1 MEAIR
6 LAEQVVRDAS
16 LAVFWSRLFMV
27 SVERGDGL
35 VDFLWPFA
43 SQEPFLVALDTRKDA
58 IDVVSAGCGRRSAAE
73 RLDLE
78 QRAFGFDFSVFTY
91 AEDARNA
98 LLRRLFT
105 AIGRDNL
112 LTEEARATL
121 AEPVEDNVERNER
134 LFVIRSSSDAPP
146 PYHWIDGLNR
156 KIPSNARLIDA
167 IESAKETLGL
177 KSGQSSPDGLR
188 LADALESLS
197 RIRDAL
203 LDTQVDPG
211 LRNYGEGVLGQGC
224 ARIVDLK
231 LLPPQDDVGQPADQ
245 ADAFLDL
252 LRIVAQS
259 DGPEVDNETE
269 QSFESTASWSSPAPR
284 VEAGQATLDIC
295 LQRPDLYKSLTP
307 QIDTLL
313 ADPHPAVRLQTA
325 LHLLRIW
332 DIDRDGFWSRLEG
345 RFVLET
351 NLSVLDHL
359 MGGALG
365 RVLHPAP
372 ERTEV
377 IILQLL
383 ERYAEDDERAAKIRA
398 SAADKLTILW
408 ITYQRE
414 AAHYT
419 LQGWIAAP
427 VRRAS
432 ELERVLTIL
441 RSSAVAGLDDPD
453 GRDTGLRS
461 RTLGLISAIV
471 ATANDRLVQHYTNS
485 APSEAELTEA
495 RECAHLVDTAC
506 QELFFATGGA
516 GCNHKTT
523 LSDLAAS
530 RFLEESAPILRSIG
544 NFATPHTV
552 YCLLQLL
559 ERLQPFD
566 PACVFDLTAHALLSS
581 GVRSGYQYESLGAD
595 LFVRLVGIFL
605 ADHREIFESAP
616 RRTDLINCLEAFM
629 EAGWPAACRLLYQLP
644 ELIQ

>member
-203 LDTQVDPG
+203 LDTQVD
-211 LRNYGEGVLGQGC
+211 RVC
-224 ARIVDLK
+224 ATMAKVCSAR
-231 LLPPQDDVGQPADQ
+231 
-245 ADAFLDL
+245 
-252 LRIVAQS
+252 
-259 DGPEVDNETE
+259 
-269 QSFESTASWSSPAPR
+269 
-284 VEAGQATLDIC
+284 
-295 LQRPDLYKSLTP
+295 
-307 QIDTLL
+307 
-313 ADPHPAVRLQTA
+313 AVR
-325 LHLLRIW
+325 
-332 DIDRDGFWSRLEG
+332 
-345 RFVLET
+345 V
-351 NLSVLDHL
+351 
-359 MGGALG
+359 
-365 RVLHPAP
+365 
-372 ERTEV
+372 
-377 IILQLL
+377 
-383 ERYAEDDERAAKIRA
+383 
-398 SAADKLTILW
+398 
-408 ITYQRE
+408 
-414 AAHYT
+414 
-419 LQGWIAAP
+419 
-427 VRRAS
+427 
-432 ELERVLTIL
+432 
-441 RSSAVAGLDDPD
+441 SS
-453 GRDTGLRS
+453 T
-461 RTLGLISAIV
+461 
-471 ATANDRLVQHYTNS
+471 
-485 APSEAELTEA
+485 
-495 RECAHLVDTAC
+495 
-506 QELFFATGGA
+506 
-516 GCNHKTT
+516 
-523 LSDLAAS
+523 
-530 RFLEESAPILRSIG
+530 
-544 NFATPHTV
+544 
-552 YCLLQLL
+552 
-559 ERLQPFD
+559 
-566 PACVFDLTAHALLSS
+566 
-581 GVRSGYQYESLGAD
+581 
-595 LFVRLVGIFL
+595 
-605 ADHREIFESAP
+605 
-616 RRTDLINCLEAFM
+616 
-629 EAGWPAACRLLYQLP
+629 
-644 ELIQ
+644 